1 VRDVRDFRSEKME
14 TADGKGIARARR
26 QAEGGRFGRPGRT
39 VLNRLLRRITASQV
53 ADLVGFWT
61 MWHLHGGFEG
71 LEELGMSRSTIFSRV
86 RRFRTLFGKHPDE
99 YQLPGVLLDVHAY
112 WSAVAS
118 ERGE

>member
-1 VRDVRDFRSEKME
+1 MRDFRSEKME

-26 QAEGGRFGRPGRT
+26 LAEGRRFGRRSRT
-39 VLNRLLRRITASQV
+39 LWNRQLRRITASQV
-53 ADLVGFWT
+53 SDLVGFWT

-71 LEELGMSRSTIFSRV
+71 LEELGMSRSTIFARV

-99 YQLPGVLLDVHAY
+99 YQLPGVVVDVEAY